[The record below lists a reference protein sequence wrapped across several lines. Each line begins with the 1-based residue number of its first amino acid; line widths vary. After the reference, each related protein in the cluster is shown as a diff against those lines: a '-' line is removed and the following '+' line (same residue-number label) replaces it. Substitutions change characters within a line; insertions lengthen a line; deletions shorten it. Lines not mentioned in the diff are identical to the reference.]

1 MVTDAE
7 GMMEPIYFET
17 DPSRYRH
24 MKLKMEG
31 SIATLTLDIQ
41 EDGGLRPEDYQLKLN
56 SYDLSVDIELC
67 DAVERLRFEHP
78 EVKAVVITSG
88 KDRVFSAGANI
99 LMLASS
105 GHSFKVNFCKYTN
118 ETRLGIEEASAESGQ
133 KYLAALNGITSG
145 GGYELAL
152 AADEILLI
160 DDGNAAVAL
169 PEAPLL
175 AVLPGT
181 GGLTRLVDKRM
192 VRRDRADVFST
203 LVEGIKGQRA
213 VEWKL
218 VDGIAPR
225 SRFDEA
231 VRERAEALAATSTRK
246 ADGPGIELKP
256 LSAKRSEHAL
266 EYSHVTVNIDQES
279 RRAEIVLRGPEGAQ
293 PQTPDAIC
301 DAGVDYWP
309 LALARELDDALCHLR
324 FNEAT
329 CGLLLFKSQGS
340 CDAVLAIDQTLNR
353 HADHWLVNEILLKM
367 RRVLKRLDQTA
378 RSLFALVEPGSC
390 FAGSL
395 FEVVL
400 ACDRSYM
407 LDDGNQPVHVAV
419 GPLNRGRFPMGNG
432 LSRLESRFLGDPESV
447 NDVLSHTGL
456 IDASEALALGVV
468 TFAPDDLDWDDEV
481 RIAVEERCGFS
492 PDAMTGMEASL
503 RFAGPETLETKIFGR
518 LTAWQN
524 WIFQRPNAVG
534 DKGALTLYGKQT
546 MPEFDWRRT

>member
-1 MVTDAE
+1 
-7 GMMEPIYFET
+7 MEPIYFET
-17 DPSRYRH
+17 DPSRYKH
-24 MKLKMEG
+24 FKLAVEG
-31 SIATLTLDIQ
+31 EVATLTLDVQ
-41 EDGGLRPEDYQLKLN
+41 EDAGLKPDYQLKLN
-56 SYDLSVDIELC
+56 SYDLSVDIELA
-67 DAVERLRFEHP
+67 DAIERLRFEHP
-78 EVKAVVITSG
+78 EVKAVVIASG
-88 KDRVFSAGANI
+88 KDRIFSAGANI
-99 LMLASS
+99 YMLASS
-105 GHSFKVNFCKYTN
+105 THSFKVNFCKYTN
-118 ETRLGIEEASAESGQ
+118 ETRLGMEEASEKSGQ

-152 AADEILLI
+152 AADEILLV

-169 PEAPLL
+169 PEVPLL

-213 VEWKL
+213 IDWKL
-218 VDGIAPR
+218 VDSLAAR

-231 VRERAEALAATSTRK
+231 VKERAEALAKTSARN
-246 ADGPGIELKP
+246 AEGPGIELKP
-256 LSAKRSEHAL
+256 LDAKRTDKSL
-266 EYSHVTVNIDQES
+266 EYKYVTVTIDEDS
-279 RRAEIVLRGPEGAQ
+279 RQAEIVVRGPEGEQ
-293 PQTPDAIC
+293 PQTPEAIR
-301 DAGVDYWP
+301 DAGSDYWP
-309 LALARELDDALCHLR
+309 LAVARELDNALLHLR

-329 CGLLLFKSQGS
+329 CGLLIVRTQGS
-340 CDAVLAIDQTLNR
+340 LDAVLAVDEILNE

-367 RRVLKRLDQTA
+367 RRVFKRLDQTA
-378 RSLFALVEPGSC
+378 RSIFALIEPGSC

-395 FEVVL
+395 LEL
-400 ACDRSYM
+400 ALAADRSYM
-407 LDDGNQPVHVAV
+407 LDDTARPVHIAV
-419 GPLNRGRFPMGNG
+419 GPLNKNRFPKANG
-432 LSRLESRFLGDPESV
+432 LSRLETRFLGDPELL
-447 NDVLSHTGL
+447 DKVLSKVGR
-456 IDASEALALGVV
+456 IDASQALELGLV
-468 TFAPDDLDWDDEV
+468 TFAPDELDWDDEV

-534 DKGALTLYGKQT
+534 EKGALTLYGKQS

>member
-1 MVTDAE
+1 
-7 GMMEPIYFET
+7 MEPIYFET
-17 DPSRYRH
+17 DPSRYKH
-24 MKLKMEG
+24 FKLAIEEDG
-31 SIATLTLDIQ
+31 PVATLTLDVQ
-41 EDGGLRPEDYQLKLN
+41 EDAGLRPDYQLKLN
-56 SYDLSVDIELC
+56 SYDLSVDIELA
-67 DAVERLRFEHP
+67 DAIERLRFEHP
-78 EVKAVVITSG
+78 EVKAVVIKSG
-88 KDRVFSAGANI
+88 KDRIFSAGANI
-99 LMLASS
+99 YMLASS
-105 GHSFKVNFCKYTN
+105 THSFKVNFCKYTN
-118 ETRLGIEEASAESGQ
+118 ETRLGMEEASDKSGQ

-152 AADEILLI
+152 AADEILLV
-160 DDGNAAVAL
+160 DDGHAAVAL

-213 VEWKL
+213 IDWKL
-218 VDGIAPR
+218 VDSLAAR

-231 VRERAEALAATSTRK
+231 VKERAEALAKTSTRN
-246 ADGPGIELKP
+246 AEGPGIELKP
-256 LSAKRSEHAL
+256 LDAKRTDKSL
-266 EYSHVTVNIDQES
+266 EYKHVTVTIDADS
-279 RRAEIVLRGPEGAQ
+279 RHAEIVVRGPEGEQ
-293 PQTPDAIC
+293 PQTPEAIR

-309 LALARELDDALCHLR
+309 LAVARELDDALCHLR

-329 CGLLLFKSQGS
+329 CGLLIIKTQGS
-340 CDAVLAIDQTLNR
+340 SDAVLAVDETLSK

-367 RRVLKRLDQTA
+367 RRVFKRIDQTA
-378 RSLFALVEPGSC
+378 RSIFALIEPGSC

-395 FEVVL
+395 LEL
-400 ACDRSYM
+400 ALAADRSYM
-407 LDDGNQPVHVAV
+407 LDDADRSVHIAV
-419 GPLNRGRFPMGNG
+419 GPLNKSRFPKANG
-432 LSRLESRFLGDPESV
+432 LSRLATRFLGDPEALVKALGS
-447 NDVLSHTGL
+447 DGL
-456 IDASEALALGVV
+456 DRLMGASEALELGLV

-534 DKGALTLYGKQT
+534 EKGALTLYGKQS

>member
-1 MVTDAE
+1 
-7 GMMEPIYFET
+7 MEPIYFET
-17 DPSRYRH
+17 DPSRYKH
-24 MKLKMEG
+24 FKLAVDG
-31 SIATLTLDIQ
+31 QVATLTLDVQ
-41 EDGGLRPEDYQLKLN
+41 EDAGLRPDYQLKLN
-56 SYDLSVDIELC
+56 SYDLSVDIELA

-78 EVKAVVITSG
+78 EVKAVVIASG
-88 KDRVFSAGANI
+88 KDRIFSAGANI
-99 LMLASS
+99 YMLASS
-105 GHSFKVNFCKYTN
+105 THNFKVNFCKYTN
-118 ETRLGIEEASAESGQ
+118 ETRLGMEEASKESGQ

-152 AADEILLI
+152 AADEILLV

-213 VEWKL
+213 IEWKL
-218 VDGIAPR
+218 VDALAAR

-231 VRERAEALAATSTRK
+231 VKERAEALAKTSTRNAK
-246 ADGPGIELKP
+246 GPGIELKP
-256 LSAKRSEHAL
+256 LDAKRTDKSL
-266 EYSHVTVNIDQES
+266 EYKHVTVTIDEDS
-279 RRAEIVLRGPEGAQ
+279 RRAEIVVRGPEGEQ
-293 PQTPDAIC
+293 PQTPEAIR
-301 DAGVDYWP
+301 DAGSDYWP
-309 LALARELDDALCHLR
+309 LAVARDLDDALCHLR

-329 CGLLLFKSQGS
+329 CGLLIKTQGS
-340 CDAVLAIDQTLNR
+340 CDAVLAVDETLSK

-367 RRVLKRLDQTA
+367 RRVFKRIDQTA
-378 RSLFALVEPGSC
+378 RSIFALIAPGSC

-395 FEVVL
+395 LEL
-400 ACDRSYM
+400 ALAADRSYM
-407 LDDGNQPVHVAV
+407 LDDPDRPVHIAV
-419 GPLNRGRFPMGNG
+419 GPLNESRFPKANG
-432 LSRLESRFLGDPESV
+432 LSRLKTRFLGDPEALDKALRS
-447 NDVLSHTGL
+447 DVLIETG
-456 IDASEALALGVV
+456 AALELGLV
-468 TFAPDDLDWDDEV
+468 TFAPDELDWDDEV

-534 DKGALTLYGKQT
+534 EKGALTLYGKQS

>member
-1 MVTDAE
+1 
-7 GMMEPIYFET
+7 MEPIHFET
-17 DPSRYRH
+17 DPSRYKH
-24 MKLKMEG
+24 LKLACDGEV
-31 SIATLTLDIQ
+31 ATLTLDVQ
-41 EDGGLRPEDYQLKLN
+41 EDAGLRSDYQLKLN
-56 SYDLSVDIELC
+56 SYDLSVDIELA

-78 EVKAVVITSG
+78 EVKAVVVTSG
-88 KDRVFSAGANI
+88 KDRIFSAGANI
-99 LMLASS
+99 YMLASS
-105 GHSFKVNFCKYTN
+105 SHNFKVNFCKYTN

-133 KYLAALNGITSG
+133 KYLAALNGVTSG

-152 AADEILLI
+152 AADEILLV

-213 VEWKL
+213 VDWKL
-218 VDGIAPR
+218 VDAVAPR

-231 VRERAEALAATSTRK
+231 VRDRAEALAKTSTRN
-246 ADGPGIELKP
+246 ADGPGIELRP
-256 LSAKRSEHAL
+256 LDAKRSDKSL
-266 EYSHVTVNIDQES
+266 EYRHVTVTIDETS
-279 RRAEIVLRGPEGAQ
+279 RHAEIVVRGPEGEQ
-293 PQTPDAIC
+293 PRTPESIHE
-301 DAGVDYWP
+301 AGVDYWP
-309 LALARELDDALCHLR
+309 LAVARELDDALCHLR

-329 CGLLLFKSQGS
+329 CGLLIIKTRGDA
-340 CDAVLAIDQTLNR
+340 DAVLAVDETLAK
-353 HADHWLVNEILLKM
+353 HADHWLVREILLKM
-367 RRVLKRLDQTA
+367 RRVFKRLDQTA
-378 RSLFALVEPGSC
+378 RSLFALIEPGSC

-395 FEVVL
+395 LEL
-400 ACDRSYM
+400 ALAADRSYM
-407 LDDGNQPVHVAV
+407 LDDPDRPVHLAV
-419 GPLNRGRFPMGNG
+419 GPLNKDRFPMGNG
-432 LSRLESRFLGDPESV
+432 LSRCETRYLGEPETLEK
-447 NDVLSHTGL
+447 VLAKEGPITS
-456 IDASEALALGVV
+456 SEALELGLV

-534 DKGALTLYGKQT
+534 EKGALTLYGKQT

>member
-1 MVTDAE
+1 
-7 GMMEPIYFET
+7 MEPIYFET
-17 DPSRYRH
+17 DPSRYKH
-24 MKLKMEG
+24 LKLAVDG
-31 SIATLTLDIQ
+31 PIATLTIDIQ
-41 EDGGLRPEDYQLKLN
+41 EDGGLRPDYLLKLN
-56 SYDLSVDIELC
+56 SYDLSVDIELS
-67 DAVERLRFEHP
+67 DAVERQRFEHP

-118 ETRLGIEEASAESGQ
+118 ETRLGMEEASAASGQ

-152 AADEILLI
+152 AADEILLV

-192 VRRDRADVFST
+192 VRRDLADVFST
-203 LVEGIKGQRA
+203 LVEGVKGQRA
-213 VEWKL
+213 IDWKL

-231 VRERAEALAATSTRK
+231 VRERAQALAETSQRN
-246 ADGPGIELKP
+246 ADGPGIELTP
-256 LSAKRSEHAL
+256 LEATRTQESL
-266 EYSHVTVNIDQES
+266 EYPHVTVTIDGDS
-279 RRAEIVLRGPEGAQ
+279 RHVEILVRGPEGDQ
-293 PQTPDAIC
+293 PQSPEAILE
-301 DAGVDYWP
+301 AGVDFWP
-309 LALARELDDALCHLR
+309 LAVARELDDALCHLR

-329 CGLLLFKSQGS
+329 CGLLLLKTQGS
-340 CDAVLAIDQTLNR
+340 CDAVLAIDETLNR

-367 RRVLKRLDQTA
+367 RRVLKRIDQTA
-378 RSLFALVEPGSC
+378 RSLFALIEPGSC

-395 FEVVL
+395 FEVAL
-400 ACDRSYM
+400 AADRSYM

-419 GPLNRGRFPMGNG
+419 GPLNRGRFPKANG
-432 LSRLESRFLGDPESV
+432 LSRLETRFLGDPELLD
-447 NDVLSHTGL
+447 NVLSHTGL
-456 IDASEALALGVV
+456 IDANEALALGLV

-481 RIAVEERCGFS
+481 RIAIEERCGFS

-534 DKGALTLYGKQT
+534 EKGALTLYGKQT

>member
-1 MVTDAE
+1 
-7 GMMEPIYFET
+7 MEPIYFET
-17 DPSRYRH
+17 DPSRYKH
-24 MKLKMEG
+24 FKLAVHG
-31 SIATLTLDIQ
+31 QVATLTLDVQ
-41 EDGGLRPEDYQLKLN
+41 EDAGLRPDYQLKLN
-56 SYDLSVDIELC
+56 SYDLSVDIELA

-99 LMLASS
+99 YMLASS
-105 GHSFKVNFCKYTN
+105 THSFKVNFCKYTN
-118 ETRLGIEEASAESGQ
+118 ETRLGMEEASDKSGQ

-152 AADEILLI
+152 AADEILLV

-213 VEWKL
+213 IDWKL
-218 VDGIAPR
+218 VDSLAAR

-231 VRERAEALAATSTRK
+231 VKERAEALAKTSTRN
-246 ADGPGIELKP
+246 AEGPGIELKP
-256 LSAKRSEHAL
+256 LDAKRTDESL
-266 EYSHVTVNIDQES
+266 DYTHVTVTIDEDS
-279 RRAEIVLRGPEGAQ
+279 RHAEIVVRGPEGEQ
-293 PQTPDAIC
+293 PQTPEAIRE
-301 DAGVDYWP
+301 AGVEYWP
-309 LALARELDDALCHLR
+309 LAVARELDDALCHLR

-329 CGLLLFKSQGS
+329 CGLLLIKTQGS
-340 CDAVLAIDQTLNR
+340 CDAVLAVDETLSK

-367 RRVLKRLDQTA
+367 RRVLKRFDQTA
-378 RSLFALVEPGSC
+378 RSIFALIEPGSC

-395 FEVVL
+395 LEL
-400 ACDRSYM
+400 ALAADRSYM
-407 LDDGNQPVHVAV
+407 LDDGDRPVHIAV
-419 GPLNRGRFPMGNG
+419 GPLNKYRFPKANG
-432 LSRLESRFLGDPESV
+432 LSRLATRFLGDPQ
-447 NDVLSHTGL
+447 
-456 IDASEALALGVV
+456 ALVKALGNDGLGRLIGASAALELGLV
-468 TFAPDDLDWDDEV
+468 TFAPDELDWDDEV

-503 RFAGPETLETKIFGR
+503 RFAGPETLESKIFGR

-534 DKGALTLYGKQT
+534 EKGALTLYGKQS